1 MEDSGDR
8 QEEASPVKLVGFQLA
23 HFPMR
28 LKFYCLPCLEGRA
41 FWGKGTRR
49 ANAVVRFPELQRYA
63 GFPPSLFRAVRVTRI
78 GKFLDRLYAIDD
90 ELPRDV
96 ESEIYA
102 KAERHGLLLVP
113 AVPMPYLPSVLKCA
127 LCGTEP

>member
-1 MEDSGDR
+1 
-8 QEEASPVKLVGFQLA
+8 
-23 HFPMR
+23 
-28 LKFYCLPCLEGRA
+28 
-41 FWGKGTRR
+41 
-49 ANAVVRFPELQRYA
+49 
-63 GFPPSLFRAVRVTRI
+63 VTRI